1 MLEDKILK
9 TIKKYNLIE
18 NGDKIVVAVSG
29 GPDSITLLNCLY
41 ELKESNK
48 LDFEMVVAHINHGL
62 RENAKL
68 DEKFVKDYCD
78 KNNLEFYVCHADI
91 KKEAERNKK
100 GIEETGRDIRY
111 EFFNKIKLETNSNK
125 IAIAHNSNDRAET
138 VIMNLLRGARFIWI
152 KRYRGN
158 KRNIYKAINR
168 V

>member
-1 MLEDKILK
+1 MLKDKVIK
-9 TIKKYNLIE
+9 TIKTYNLIE
-18 NGDKIVVAVSG
+18 SGDKLVLGVSG
-29 GPDSITLLNCLY
+29 GPDSISM
-41 ELKESNK
+41 LKI
-48 LDFEMVVAHINHGL
+48 LTDFKNEKIFKFDFVVAHINHGL
-62 RENAKL
+62 RENAKI

-78 KNNLEFYVCHADI
+78 KNNIEFYVCHADI

-100 GIEETGRDIRY
+100 GLEETGRDIRY